1 MTDVV
6 WKSDPDQKDYPA
18 AEAYL
23 SLILGK
29 KDVGMIV
36 VSLASAP
43 VHTQKAKDILRASA
57 LPLLSA
63 DDQHVAGD
71 LEKIKKGEPLSPVL
85 LLRGN
90 FRAGVPL
97 QVADG
102 YHRVCA
108 VFHFD
113 QNVDIPCRIADL
125 PEP

>member
-1 MTDVV
+1 MTDVA
-6 WKSDPDQKDYPA
+6 WKNDSDQHDYPA

-23 SLILGK
+23 SLLLRK
-29 KDVGMIV
+29 KDVGV
-36 VSLASAP
+36 VLLSLRSAR
-43 VHTQKAKDILRASA
+43 VGTQKAKDILRASA

-71 LEKIKKGEPLSPVL
+71 LEKIKKGDPLSPVL

-90 FRAGVPL
+90 FRLGVPL
-97 QVADG
+97 QIADG

-125 PEP
+125 D